1 MLRAVVYIPNLEHFS
16 LAQSIIERS
25 DDVHPYYCTDIDQLE
40 GMMRSVD
47 CHLLMIFMPRKV
59 ADLGTSMSK
68 VFKYVYAWNIPVSIV
83 SSAVTLKQL
92 KKLRSLNIADFAV
105 LPVRPGTLKKRM
117 ARTANLIM
125 GEHLMNG
132 DDSNGG
138 GGADYYLSS
147 MRYSDMLA
155 HA

>member
-25 DDVHPYYCTDIDQLE
+25 DDIHPYYCTDIDHLE

-59 ADLGTSMSK
+59 ADLGISMSR
-68 VFKYVYAWNIPVSIV
+68 VFKHVHTWNIPVSIV
-83 SSAVTLKQL
+83 SSAITLTQL
-92 KKLRSLNIADFAV
+92 KKLKRLNISDFAV
-105 LPVRPGTLKKRM
+105 LPVRPGALKKRM
-117 ARTANLIM
+117 ARAANFIT
-125 GEHLMNG
+125 EDHLMKG
-132 DDSNGG
+132 ADSNGG
-138 GGADYYLSS
+138 VDADYYLSS